1 MRHEYRLRSIDAAPS
16 HPEILRIVAP
26 NPGPMTL
33 EGTNTYVVGRDPAY
47 VIDPGPA
54 IESHVEAVRAAAGE
68 RGGLGGILLTHS
80 HSDHSEAAPALE
92 APVMWGEVSERDES
106 GASAVASLAVHGGQI
121 EHGDDK
127 IGPFTALPSPGHA
140 TDHVC
145 FVLGEV
151 CFVGDLILGH
161 GSSIVPPAAMGGSLA
176 DYMESLERVRELGA
190 ALLCPGHG
198 PWITD
203 PAAKIDE
210 YVAHRR
216 ERETKLVAA
225 LDAGE
230 RSREGL
236 LDAAWDDVPEP
247 LRGAAA
253 VAMQAHL
260 EKLDAEG
267 RLPPGVET
275 ES

>member
-1 MRHEYRLRSIDAAPS
+1 MDAAPG
-16 HPEILRIVAP
+16 HPEILRILAP

-54 IESHVEAVRAAAGE
+54 SDSHVEAVRAAADE
-68 RGGLGGILLTHS
+68 RGGIGGILLTHA
-80 HSDHSEAAPALE
+80 HRDHSEAAPALG
-92 APVMWGEVSERDES
+92 APVLWGEVSEGDELAAARD
-106 GASAVASLAVHGGQI
+106 AAVLSQGRTTTSKQ
-121 EHGDDK
+121 DSDRK

-140 TDHVC
+140 SDHVC
-145 FVLGEV
+145 FVLSEV

-161 GSSIVPPAAMGGSLA
+161 GSSIVPPRAMGGSLA
-176 DYMESLERVRELGA
+176 DYMESLERVRELDA
-190 ALLCPGHG
+190 DLLCPGHG

-203 PAAKIDE
+203 PATKIDE

-216 ERETKLVAA
+216 EREAKLVAA
-225 LDAGE
+225 LEGGE

-260 EKLDAEG
+260 EKLESEG
-267 RLPPGVET
+267 RLPEGVEP
-275 ES
+275 ESPT